1 MATTVEA
8 KIQFYAQ
15 IQATASTL
23 MELHAR
29 MDSFSDAFAELNRT
43 RKETGEHIKTL
54 TANLDQMMSSANGK
68 EYQLSRKLSLKP
80 EVEPRGLSSEAAGLQ
95 IIASDD
101 RRSYIRK
108 DAACEMMGLSM
119 HAFEKLYKSGRLQVH
134 KQQIGNRYPYLFL
147 LEDVEK
153 LMGLKRVAS

>member
-1 MATTVEA
+1 MSTTVEA

-29 MDSFSDAFAELNRT
+29 MDSFADAFAELNRT
-43 RKETGEHIKTL
+43 RIETREHIKTL
-54 TANLDQMMSSANGK
+54 TANLEQMMSSANGK
-68 EYQLSRKLSLKP
+68 EYQLWSELSLKP
-80 EVEPRGLSSEAAGLQ
+80 EVEPRGLKSEAAGLQ

-134 KQQIGNRYPYLFL
+134 KQHIGNRYPYLFL
-147 LEDVEK
+147 RRDIENLIDLE
-153 LMGLKRVAS
+153 RVAS

>member
-1 MATTVEA
+1 MSTTVEA

-29 MDSFSDAFAELNRT
+29 MDAFSDAFAELNRT
-43 RKETGEHIKTL
+43 RRETGEHIKTL
-54 TANLDQMMSSANGK
+54 TSNLDQMMSSANGK

-80 EVEPRGLSSEAAGLQ
+80 EVEPRGLRSEAAGLQ

-101 RRSYIRK
+101 RRAYIRK
-108 DAACEMMGLSM
+108 EDACEMMGSSM

-134 KQQIGNRYPYLFL
+134 KQQIGNKYPYLFL
-147 LEDVEK
+147 RRDIENLIELE
-153 LMGLKRVAS
+153 RVAS

>member
-1 MATTVEA
+1 MSTTVEA

-29 MDSFSDAFAELNRT
+29 MDSFADAFAELNRT
-43 RKETGEHIKTL
+43 RIETREHIKTL
-54 TANLDQMMSSANGK
+54 TANLEQMMSSANGK
-68 EYQLSRKLSLKP
+68 EYQLWSELSLKP
-80 EVEPRGLSSEAAGLQ
+80 EVEPRGLKSEAAGLQ

-134 KQQIGNRYPYLFL
+134 KKQIGNKYPYLFL
-147 LEDVEK
+147 RRDIENLIELE
-153 LMGLKRVAS
+153 RAAS

>member
-1 MATTVEA
+1 MSTTVEA

-29 MDSFSDAFAELNRT
+29 MDSFADAFAELNRT

-68 EYQLSRKLSLKP
+68 EYQLSRKRNLRP
-80 EVEPRGLSSEAAGLQ
+80 EVKPKGWNAAVSNLK

-101 RRSYIRK
+101 NRAYIRK
-108 DAACEMMGLSM
+108 DAACEMMGISVRAL
-119 HAFEKLYKSGRLQVH
+119 EGLYKSGNIDVYRRKVGH
-134 KQQIGNRYPYLFL
+134 RFPYLFL

-153 LMGLKRVAS
+153 LMGLKRVAP